1 MQLVL
6 SFVNWSTKEAEVVNI
21 MARSVAEGWHEYGY
35 LCFEVLTTIEN
46 RYCRAFLG
54 SSVM

>member
-21 MARSVAEGWHEYGY
+21 MARTVAEGRHEYWY
-35 LCFEVLTTIEN
+35 PVLGGVDHYRELI
-46 RYCRAFLG
+46 L
-54 SSVM
+54 